1 MCKDCLS
8 TGSIHLNFAGI
19 LRRADL
25 RSANRCPSS
34 LWMLMLLDILDLLI
48 IWLVA
53 FVVAGIIC
61 HSSLWIDEIVSLL
74 QQTVVVD
81 YHPTAGWTV
90 RRLSSLLRQLLV
102 VVHVDRVRLL
112 AAMNDDFALLGLFLW
127 AFMLIEL
134 CLGRL
139 LLHTHLAIMVPTRTF
154 RVLRQTTAT
163 LVQDYVGLL
172 GTRLLLLFKRVR
184 GLLNLSVAKLSRSWV
199 ASIIEHLREILL
211 HEILESCGYRLTSV
225 RL

>member
-25 RSANRCPSS
+25 RSANRCPGS
-34 LWMLMLLDILDLLI
+34 LWMLMLLDMLDLLI

-81 YHPTAGWTV
+81 YHPTASWTV

-102 VVHVDRVRLL
+102 VVHVDRVWLL
-112 AAMNDDFALLGLFLW
+112 AAMNDNFALLSLFLW
-127 AFMLIEL
+127 AFTLIEL

-139 LLHTHLAIMVPTRTF
+139 LLHTHLAIMVATRTF

-163 LVQDYVGLL
+163 LVQYNVSLL
-172 GTRLLLLFKRVR
+172 GTRLLILFKRVWR
-184 GLLNLSVAKLSRSWV
+184 LLNLSVAKLSRRRV
-199 ASIIEHLREILL
+199 ASIIKHLREILL